1 MTTLQFSSDED
12 GLDDIINA
20 DNDTLEDID
29 QENTL
34 AGFDLTEISN
44 LKGICTALETVT
56 SVKELKKWLKGTLFR
71 PHFLYCYLHAIL
83 PAQSSGDNM
92 NRGESFTTI
101 IARIHAAANSGDT
114 KYLDHF
120 SDKTNW
126 DRADWTAFCLLTLVN
141 VNTRNVDGIFYKKA
155 WTQEHKEKV
164 MWAILRII
172 RQEFAASRVEKGM
185 ALLSVDEETRDLIR
199 ASLQTPH
206 PPPSENAGLEKDPR
220 KPSTEPP
227 ASGPAA
233 PAAPEKPASK
243 PRVPSKR
250 STRPPPPR
258 PSRSMRSSAKSKNPT
273 GTPTPVS
280 AAPAPAS
287 TPPSAS
293 RSSTPTPDTPT
304 PAGPVARLRH
314 WRDELIPATQRALQ
328 AVSQTPDL
336 SEPYWQFHL
345 IELCLRLIEEELAE
359 EPAPDASDT
368 GNTKLPHKDNMQDEA
383 DETSMTPF
391 KVLMATAGPYSI
403 YHPTGQEVDTLTL
416 AHYTADTIQEAHK
429 DTPDGR
435 VTLSQV
441 TAASIEIAREQQ
453 TWLDNLE
460 LQRENHEEACEAL
473 NISNPDVPKHPA
485 MRINTSFRFWQP
497 VAIYAIAQFRENPLL
512 SGCILADM
520 VGLGKTWMVTGYI
533 LHRATTLKGKP
544 TLIICPPHLVWQ
556 WAAEIK
562 AVTKRLK
569 VIVYFGDAR
578 EDPPVDVKVIPKL
591 AGDLPWMTGP
601 QAHHAVVITSYQ
613 TLAQRHGP
621 AEYKSWAEEYGN
633 GSLAEWPK
641 SLRGLF
647 DTMVADEAHTLRNP
661 DTAQW
666 TAARWIHPEWTI
678 LVTATPIFNSYNDMA
693 GLLPFLLPPKNDDLW
708 IGVDPKTNPFTL
720 PDTHPQA
727 QLILTN
733 EAVQRFIL
741 KASDELVCP
750 DSVVRGLRLR
760 QLWKHLMIRRSL
772 SSCIPFANGKRI
784 GDDIPP
790 SQYQVVFVCY
800 CAREAAQY
808 HRWWKQ
814 LRRHLFVQTREG
826 QIIWNMAKYRELT
839 LVTTWL
845 FFRYCHHLLV
855 RASARSLDTQARRLT
870 LGPQLIKKAMQVEN
884 QILMRKHT
892 EDATAPAP
900 VTHDIPEQFTDQDVL
915 LYLLRGSP
923 KLRALLSII
932 QQEVFLQQEK
942 SVVWCTTPAQQFF
955 IAAALHHARI
965 DCRVFHSELN
975 SKERVELVRDFTTKV
990 DECMVLICS
999 YYVNAAGSNLQDLCR
1014 NVHLFD
1020 TPTSDPLKQ
1029 QAIGR
1034 VSRVGQTR
1042 TVKIY
1047 DYIVS
1052 DSFNAGVFAKNLT
1065 KAVPDLVA
1073 TLNWDMF
1080 TDTLDVTGDSSAPS
1094 FDIGIW
1100 VLNQDD
1106 TISKVRHAPM
1116 ELVPKDQRLSPED
1129 VVKALISTM
1138 KASSRIREMSDID
1151 VQYLEGEEARKDGEG
1166 PMDTT
1171 EDVPGNVA
1179 EGSDPKKRKADEVE
1193 LS

>member
-29 QENTL
+29 QENTF

-56 SVKELKKWLKGTLFR
+56 SVKELKKWLKGILFR

-83 PAQSSGDNM
+83 PAQFSGNNM

-101 IARIHAAANSGDT
+101 IARIHAAANSGNT

-126 DRADWTAFCLLTLVN
+126 DRADWTAFCLLTL
-141 VNTRNVDGIFYKKA
+141 
-155 WTQEHKEKV
+155 
-164 MWAILRII
+164 AILRII

-185 ALLSVDEETRDLIR
+185 ALLSIDKETRDLIR

-227 ASGPAA
+227 TSGPAA

-243 PRVPSKR
+243 LRVPSKR
-250 STRPPPPR
+250 STRPPQPR
-258 PSRSMRSSAKSKNPT
+258 PSRSMRSSAKSKNLT
-273 GTPTPVS
+273 GIPTPVS

-287 TPPSAS
+287 TPPLAS

-304 PAGPVARLRH
+304 PAGP
-314 WRDELIPATQRALQ
+314 
-328 AVSQTPDL
+328 TPDL

-391 KVLMATAGPYSI
+391 KVLMVTAGPYSI

-473 NISNPDVPKHPA
+473 NISNPDVPKYPA
-485 MRINTSFRFWQP
+485 IRINTSFRFWQP

-569 VIVYFGDAR
+569 VIVYFRDAR
-578 EDPPVDVKVIPKL
+578 EDLPVDVKVIPKL

-601 QAHHAVVITSYQ
+601 QAHHAVIITSYQ

-641 SLRGLF
+641 SLQGLF
-647 DTMVADEAHTLRNP
+647 DTM
-661 DTAQW
+661 
-666 TAARWIHPEWTI
+666 IHPEWTI

-720 PDTHPQA
+720 PDTYPQA

-741 KASDELVCP
+741 KTSDELVCP
-750 DSVVRGLRLR
+750 DSVVRGLRFR
-760 QLWKHLMIRRSL
+760 QLWKYLIIRRSL

-784 GDDIPP
+784 GDNIPP
-790 SQYQVVFVCY
+790 SQYQ
-800 CAREAAQY
+800 
-808 HRWWKQ
+808 WKQ
-814 LRRHLFVQTREG
+814 FRRYLFVQTREG

-855 RASARSLDTQARRLT
+855 QVSVRSLDTQARRLT
-870 LGPQLIKKAMQVEN
+870 LGPQLIKKAIQVEN

-892 EDATAPAP
+892 EDTTAPAP
-900 VTHDIPEQFTDQDVL
+900 VTHNIPEQFTDQDVL

-932 QQEVFLQQEK
+932 QQE
-942 SVVWCTTPAQQFF
+942 QFF
-955 IAAALHHARI
+955 IAAALYHARI

-1065 KAVPDLVA
+1065 KAVPDLVT

-1080 TDTLDVTGDSSAPS
+1080 TDTLDVTGDSSVPN
-1094 FDIGIW
+1094 FNIGIW

-1106 TISKVRHAPM
+1106 TISKVRYAPM

-1129 VVKALISTM
+1129 VVKALISTI
-1138 KASSRIREMSDID
+1138 KASSRIREMSDIN
-1151 VQYLEGEEARKDGEG
+1151 VQYLEGEEARKDGKG
-1166 PMDTT
+1166 PIDIT

-1179 EGSDPKKRKADEVE
+1179 EGSDPKKRKADEIK